1 MCSMQVVSGKG
12 DQEAASWT
20 SPGAPSVA
28 GKPGQGSAVTQNSSG
43 TPVPTSLPSA
53 CLESNASAT
62 SRGETAPR
70 ADTEPSSSSGLHG
83 PPRELRGEAHPR
95 AAPLLRMRQSAE
107 QEAARAASLPPG
119 RRGNGLVGWGGGRA
133 APAAI
138 SAASCS
144 LRPRRHGNG
153 VTQLGRLSA
162 RLARVTPAAR
172 APSSPSRTLP
182 GARGRQG
189 GRLMGDA
196 Y

>member
-1 MCSMQVVSGKG
+1 
-12 DQEAASWT
+12 
-20 SPGAPSVA
+20 
-28 GKPGQGSAVTQNSSG
+28 
-43 TPVPTSLPSA
+43 
-53 CLESNASAT
+53 
-62 SRGETAPR
+62 
-70 ADTEPSSSSGLHG
+70 
-83 PPRELRGEAHPR
+83 
-95 AAPLLRMRQSAE
+95 MRQLAE

-119 RRGNGLVGWGGGRA
+119 RRGNGLTGGRGRTA
-133 APAAI
+133 AAAI